1 MEVYMSILRS
11 LKNVTFT
18 DLPTRRDPVVSRR
31 NQLAARLLEQKA
43 LFEDPTFVRVTKRF
57 RGKGDQRKLVEIT
70 QRVSAWW
77 RETANGGVV
86 MSLKRGF
93 QPIALDESGKTGIA
107 VSSRDQFPALIDE
120 LRKAVLA
127 GELDHALRAETT
139 KRSKKQ
145 VLKSFT
151 ETTKEKAKGK
161 APAAA

>member
-1 MEVYMSILRS
+1 MSTILKS
-11 LKNVTFT
+11 IKGATFT

-31 NQLAARLLEQKA
+31 NQLASRLEEQKK
-43 LFEDPTFVRVTKRF
+43 LFVDPSFVRVTGRF
-57 RGKGDQRKLVEIT
+57 RGKGEDRKLVEIT

-107 VSSRDQFPALIDE
+107 VASRDQFPALIDE

-127 GELDHALRAETT
+127 GELDHALRSEG
-139 KRSKKQ
+139 KRTKKQ
-145 VLKSFT
+145 VLKSFV
-151 ETTKEKAKGK
+151 ETKEKAKGK
-161 APAAA
+161 VPANA

>member
-1 MEVYMSILRS
+1 MSIL
-11 LKNVTFT
+11 KAIKGATFT

-31 NQLAARLLEQKA
+31 NQLAARLDEQKK
-43 LFEDPTFVRVTKRF
+43 LFADPSFMRVTRRF
-57 RGKGDQRKLVEIT
+57 RGKGEDRKLVEIT

-77 RETANGGVV
+77 RETADGGVV

-93 QPIALDESGKTGIA
+93 QPIALDDSGKTGIA
-107 VSSRDQFPALIDE
+107 VASRDQFPALIDE

-127 GELDHALRAETT
+127 GELDHALRAETS
-139 KRSKKQ
+139 KRTKKQ